1 MNAQHVAPL
10 MNRIAVISLIALLV
24 FCLLWE
30 LWLAPLHPGGS
41 TLALK
46 ALPLLLPLFGLLHGK
61 RYTHQW
67 MSMFS
72 LLYLAEGLV
81 RMGSDPL
88 GQRWAP
94 MVEIVL
100 SLILFCS
107 CIGYAKATAPSKIKA
122 AD

>member
-1 MNAQHVAPL
+1 MTSRHAVAF
-10 MNRIAVISLIALLV
+10 NRISVVSLIGLLI

-30 LWLAPLHPGGS
+30 IWLAPLHPGGS

-67 MSMFS
+67 TSMLC
-72 LLYLAEGLV
+72 LLYMAEGLV
-81 RMGSDPL
+81 RMGSDPV

-94 MVEIVL
+94 LLEVVL
-100 SLILFCS
+100 AVALFGGCV
-107 CIGYAKATAPSKIKA
+107 GYAKATAENKVKA
-122 AD
+122 ED

>member
-1 MNAQHVAPL
+1 MTVLHAPL
-10 MNRIAVISLIALLV
+10 FNRISVTSLISLLT

-67 MSMFS
+67 TSMLS
-72 LLYLAEGLV
+72 LLYMAEGLV
-81 RMGSDPL
+81 RIGSDPSE
-88 GQRWAP
+88 QRWAP
-94 MVEIVL
+94 LLEVALAIA
-100 SLILFCS
+100 LFGGCV
-107 CIGYAKATAPSKIKA
+107 GYAKATAPSTIKA

>member
-1 MNAQHVAPL
+1 MSTVWNRVAL
-10 MNRIAVISLIALLV
+10 AGLLGLLV

-30 LWLAPLHPGGS
+30 IWLAPLHPGGS

-46 ALPLLLPLFGLLHGK
+46 ALPLLLPVFGVLHGK

-67 MSMFS
+67 LSMFS

-81 RMGSDPL
+81 RIGSDPP

-94 MVEIVL
+94 AVEIIL
-100 SLILFCS
+100 SLLLFAGCV
-107 CIGYAKATAPSKIKA
+107 GYAKATAPGKVKA
-122 AD
+122 AG